1 MTSIES
7 SHDAESVTG
16 TRRTRKRFSN
26 VQLMMLENLFHHN
39 SHPSRQER
47 ETVARAGSMYVLL
60 SRSVSC
66 TERFTRV
73 SCREIKS
80 VTVWFQNK
88 RQMER
93 KGSTPNSSVRCP
105 RHSSPSSAP
114 YSFVLTTGQT
124 LTARPSLDRIASR
137 SELPQST
144 PRTPTRQRDPARPI
158 WEAMPSS
165 PPFPMTSPSGKD
177 YVEFGK
183 LTQTRTL
190 EWACARRRLAAKS
203 GDSLAED
210 DEEDITIAF
219 QKPVLSR
226 SDSNVSTLSAVSDTR
241 EENRERRKQ
250 EVAHDVDPAKNVYPG
265 IEEDMLKA
273 ALALCGLGRG

>member
-1 MTSIES
+1 
-7 SHDAESVTG
+7 
-16 TRRTRKRFSN
+16 
-26 VQLMMLENLFHHN
+26 MMLENLFHHN

-47 ETVARAGSMYVLL
+47 ETVARAGSM
-60 SRSVSC
+60 
-66 TERFTRV
+66 
-73 SCREIKS
+73 EIKS

-226 SDSNVSTLSAVSDTR
+226 SDSNTLRKMFTRALRRICSKLHWLCAV
-241 EENRERRKQ
+241 
-250 EVAHDVDPAKNVYPG
+250 
-265 IEEDMLKA
+265 
-273 ALALCGLGRG
+273 LGGVNFIVVFRSQAMYILNIRIMFLWLSC

>member
-1 MTSIES
+1 MRNVPSDSFSRSSSMTSIES
-7 SHDAESVTG
+7 FHDVENVTG

-47 ETVARAGSMYVLL
+47 ETVARAGSM
-60 SRSVSC
+60 
-66 TERFTRV
+66 
-73 SCREIKS
+73 EIKS
-80 VTVWFQNK
+80 VTIWFQNK

-93 KGSTPNSSVRCP
+93 KGSTPNSSASCP
-105 RHSSPSSAP
+105 RLASPSSAP
-114 YSFVLTTGQT
+114 YSFVLTGQT

-183 LTQTRTL
+183 LTRTRTL

-203 GDSLAED
+203 GESLAED

-226 SDSNVSTLSAVSDTR
+226 SDSNVSTLSAVSETP

-250 EVAHDVDPAKNVYPG
+250 EVAHDVDPAKNVYPD

>member
-1 MTSIES
+1 MQDAPSKSFSRSSSMTSVES
-7 SHDAESVTG
+7 LDDTASS
-16 TRRTRKRFSN
+16 RRTRKRFNN

-47 ETVARAGSMYVLL
+47 ETVAKAGSM
-60 SRSVSC
+60 
-66 TERFTRV
+66 
-73 SCREIKS
+73 EIKS
-80 VTVWFQNK
+80 VTIWFQNK

-93 KGSTPNSSVRCP
+93 KGPASSSADRS
-105 RHSSPSSAP
+105 RSSPSSVPYTFAP
-114 YSFVLTTGQT
+114 AT
-124 LTARPSLDRIASR
+124 LVVRPSLDRIASR

-165 PPFPMTSPSGKD
+165 PSFPVTSPPAKD

-183 LTQTRTL
+183 LTRTRTL

-210 DEEDITIAF
+210 DDEDNTVTF
-219 QKPVLSR
+219 RKPILAR
-226 SDSNVSTLSAVSDTR
+226 SDSSTSTASIISEEGHRGRRDIDAVGD
-241 EENRERRKQ
+241 
-250 EVAHDVDPAKNVYPG
+250 VYPD
-265 IEEDMLKA
+265 IEADMFKA
-273 ALALCGLGRG
+273 ALALCGLGRS

>member
-7 SHDAESVTG
+7 FHDAENVTG

-47 ETVARAGSMYVLL
+47 ETVARAGSM
-60 SRSVSC
+60 
-66 TERFTRV
+66 
-73 SCREIKS
+73 EIKS
-80 VTVWFQNK
+80 VTIWFQNK

-93 KGSTPNSSVRCP
+93 KGSTPNSSA
-105 RHSSPSSAP
+105 SSP

-158 WEAMPSS
+158 WDAMPSS
-165 PPFPMTSPSGKD
+165 PPFPNASPSGKD

-183 LTQTRTL
+183 LTRTRTL

-203 GDSLAED
+203 GDSLADD

-226 SDSNVSTLSAVSDTR
+226 SDSNVSTLSAVSETQ
-241 EENRERRKQ
+241 EENRERREQEFKQ
-250 EVAHDVDPAKNVYPG
+250 EFAHDVDPENNVYPG

>member
-7 SHDAESVTG
+7 LQDVENATG

-47 ETVARAGSMYVLL
+47 ETVARAGSM
-60 SRSVSC
+60 
-66 TERFTRV
+66 
-73 SCREIKS
+73 EIKS
-80 VTVWFQNK
+80 VTIWFQNK

-93 KGSTPNSSVRCP
+93 KGSTPNSSASCRP
-105 RHSSPSSAP
+105 P
-114 YSFVLTTGQT
+114 YSFLLTTGQT
-124 LTARPSLDRIASR
+124 LTVRPSLDRIASR

-183 LTQTRTL
+183 VTRTRTL
-190 EWACARRRLAAKS
+190 EWASKS

-210 DEEDITIAF
+210 DEEEIAITF

-226 SDSNVSTLSAVSDTR
+226 SDSNTW
-241 EENRERRKQ
+241 EENRERRK
-250 EVAHDVDPAKNVYPG
+250 EVAHGVDPAKNVYPV

>member
-7 SHDAESVTG
+7 FHDVENVNG

-47 ETVARAGSMYVLL
+47 ETLARAGSM
-60 SRSVSC
+60 
-66 TERFTRV
+66 
-73 SCREIKS
+73 EIKS
-80 VTVWFQNK
+80 VTIWFQNK

-93 KGSTPNSSVRCP
+93 KGSTPNSSASCP

-114 YSFVLTTGQT
+114 YSFVPTTGQT

-183 LTQTRTL
+183 LTRTRTL

-210 DEEDITIAF
+210 DEEDITITF
-219 QKPVLSR
+219 EKPVLSR
-226 SDSNVSTLSAVSDTR
+226 SDSNMSTLSAVSETR

-250 EVAHDVDPAKNVYPG
+250 EVAHGVDPAKNVYPG
-265 IEEDMLKA
+265 IEENMLKA

>member
-7 SHDAESVTG
+7 LQDVENATG

-47 ETVARAGSMYVLL
+47 ETVARAGSM
-60 SRSVSC
+60 
-66 TERFTRV
+66 
-73 SCREIKS
+73 EIKS
-80 VTVWFQNK
+80 VTIWFQNK

-93 KGSTPNSSVRCP
+93 KGSTPNSSASCR
-105 RHSSPSSAP
+105 RQSSPSSAP
-114 YSFVLTTGQT
+114 YSFLLTTGQT
-124 LTARPSLDRIASR
+124 LTVRPSLDRIASR

-183 LTQTRTL
+183 VTRTRTL

-210 DEEDITIAF
+210 DEEEIAITF

-226 SDSNVSTLSAVSDTR
+226 SDSNVSTLSTVSETW
-241 EENRERRKQ
+241 EENRERRK
-250 EVAHDVDPAKNVYPG
+250 EVAHGVDPAKNVYPV